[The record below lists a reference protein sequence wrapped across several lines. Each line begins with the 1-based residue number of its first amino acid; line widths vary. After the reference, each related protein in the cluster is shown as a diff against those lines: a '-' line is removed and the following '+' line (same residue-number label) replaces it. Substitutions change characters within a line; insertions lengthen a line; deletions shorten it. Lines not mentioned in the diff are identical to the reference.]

1 MNNELWIE
9 KYRPMKLEDI
19 IGQDTIVNQ
28 LKSYVIMK
36 NIPHLIFSGPPG
48 IGKTTFSIALANELY
63 SELWKDNFLELN
75 ASDERGIDTVRYKI
89 KNFSKLAP
97 LGNIPFRIVFLDEA
111 DSLTGDAQTALRRI
125 MEKYSSN
132 CRFILTCNYISK
144 IIEPI
149 QSRCAVYN
157 LNPLQVSS
165 VENHIISILSKENK
179 FISNENIHS
188 IACISNGDLRK
199 AITIT
204 QMVSLNDKHEKQS
217 LLLNVINNNK
227 YKFEIR
233 EIIDYS
239 LNGNFMES
247 YKKTILLRENT
258 GISAIEIIN
267 KIYEIIYSLDISN
280 DQLLKII
287 CIISDFEYRIIS
299 GSNEEIQL
307 SAFLARLSLLNIQK
321 EL

>member
-36 NIPHLIFSGPPG
+36 NIPHIIFSGPPG
-48 IGKTTFSIALANELY
+48 VGKTTFSIVLANELY

-97 LGNIPFRIVFLDEA
+97 LGNISFRIVFLDEA

-149 QSRCAVYN
+149 QSRCVVYN
-157 LNPLQVSS
+157 LNHLQVSS
-165 VENHIISILSKENK
+165 IENHIISILSKENK

-258 GISAIEIIN
+258 GISAIEIIY